1 MLPAPFYL
9 LEDQIA
15 INLPGARAVF
25 TTSSWGDVRR
35 TRQEIEQRLGVSSI
49 FATQVH
55 GNTVV
60 VSEITG
66 NGGQVSDGAD
76 ALMTTAAGMAAS
88 VHTADCLP
96 IALATAGVVGSV
108 HAGWRGLDRGVIDA
122 AVETMRRLT
131 DADEEMV
138 AAIGPGAGACCYEV
152 GPELHERFPPHG
164 NGANLDLKAIARE
177 QLVASGVHTVHDC
190 GVCTI
195 CSTEPALFSYRR
207 EGAETGRQALFTWLS

>member
-1 MLPAPFYL
+1 VLPDPFYT

-15 INLPGARAVF
+15 IDLPGARAVF
-25 TTSSWGDVRR
+25 TGSSWGDVRQ
-35 TRQEIEQRLGVSSI
+35 TRKEIERRLGVRSI

-66 NGGQVSDGAD
+66 AGGQVSDGAD
-76 ALMTTAAGMAAS
+76 ALITRMAGTAPS

-96 IALATAGVVGSV
+96 IALTAPGAVSAV
-108 HAGWRGLDRGVIDA
+108 HAGWRGLDCGVIDA
-122 AVETMRRLT
+122 AVRTLRRLT
-131 DADEEMV
+131 DEDAEV
-138 AAIGPGAGACCYEV
+138 TAAIGPGAGACCYEV
-152 GPELHERFPPHG
+152 GPELHERFPAFLA
-164 NGANLDLKAIARE
+164 GANLDLKAIARD
-177 QLVASGVHTVHDC
+177 QLSAAGVATIHDC

-195 CSTEPALFSYRR
+195 CSTEHELFSYRR